1 MFLYCAYIL
10 AIPFTF
16 HNDSIVCRIHRIVLY
31 SHIAKKG
38 DSFMKPDSTSY
49 ENILEV
55 ENQGSQLSRFFKLL
69 APVQITLESC
79 TGLGETDQYS
89 IQMYSPNGC
98 WLHENSMDSLF
109 RTLSSRPL
117 HRHDY
122 FELMLVLEGEVIQQ
136 IEEKEYPYRAG
147 TCCLV
152 NRSIL
157 HNERFIGPA
166 KLCFIGL
173 SADFVRS
180 LTESASLQLFEAERH
195 LPENPVLQFML
206 ANLGQDLRKE
216 YQDLFPTPE
225 NTDSVQTLAT
235 LIARMTHILH
245 EPSAAATYYL
255 KGALCELFDFL
266 SSGFYVTPV
275 HLSSSP
281 ESLLFLRIS
290 RLLEDTDGR
299 LPRSELARLLNY
311 NGSYLNSIVQR
322 RTGLCLFDY
331 GMTFCFQKAERLLRE
346 TTLSVSEIALQLKF
360 TNRTHFYE
368 LFRQKYGMTPQQWRK
383 MQKSAEHSE

>member
-1 MFLYCAYIL
+1 
-10 AIPFTF
+10 
-16 HNDSIVCRIHRIVLY
+16 
-31 SHIAKKG
+31 
-38 DSFMKPDSTSY
+38 MKPDSTSY

-55 ENQGSQLSRFFKLL
+55 ENWGSQLSTFYKIMS
-69 APVQITLESC
+69 PVQITLESC

-89 IQMYSPNGC
+89 IQMFSPNGC
-98 WLHENSMDSLF
+98 WLHENSMDALF
-109 RTLSSRPL
+109 RALSSRPL

-173 SADFVRS
+173 SVDFVRS

-195 LPENPVLQFML
+195 LPENPVLQLML

-245 EPSAAATYYL
+245 EPSAAR
-255 KGALCELFDFL
+255 
-266 SSGFYVTPV
+266 
-275 HLSSSP
+275 H
-281 ESLLFLRIS
+281 LLFEGRTLRTVRFS
-290 RLLEDTDGR
+290 VVRVLCHPGAPEQQPRKPALSAYQPFAGR
-299 LPRSELARLLNY
+299 YRW
-311 NGSYLNSIVQR
+311 
-322 RTGLCLFDY
+322 
-331 GMTFCFQKAERLLRE
+331 
-346 TTLSVSEIALQLKF
+346 SVASQ
-360 TNRTHFYE
+360 
-368 LFRQKYGMTPQQWRK
+368 
-383 MQKSAEHSE
+383 

>member
-1 MFLYCAYIL
+1 MFLDCAFIL
-10 AIPFTF
+10 AIPCSPF
-16 HNDSIVCRIHRIVLY
+16 NDSTVFSLSQTVSY
-31 SHIAKKG
+31 PHITEKEASMTPG
-38 DSFMKPDSTSY
+38 STSY

>member
-1 MFLYCAYIL
+1 
-10 AIPFTF
+10 
-16 HNDSIVCRIHRIVLY
+16 
-31 SHIAKKG
+31 
-38 DSFMKPDSTSY
+38 MKPDSTSY

-55 ENQGSQLSRFFKLL
+55 ENQGSQLSTFYKIMS
-69 APVQITLESC
+69 PVQITLESC

-89 IQMYSPNGC
+89 IQMFSPNGC
-98 WLHENSMDSLF
+98 WLHENSMDALF
-109 RTLSSRPL
+109 RALSSRPL

-147 TCCLV
+147 TCCL
-152 NRSIL
+152 
-157 HNERFIGPA
+157 
-166 KLCFIGL
+166 

-180 LTESASLQLFEAERH
+180 LTESASLQLFESERH
-195 LPENPVLQFML
+195 LPENPILQFML

-225 NTDSVQTLAT
+225 NTDSVQTLTA

-383 MQKSAEHSE
+383 IQKSAEYSE

>member
-1 MFLYCAYIL
+1 MFLDCAFIL
-10 AIPFTF
+10 AIPCSPF
-16 HNDSIVCRIHRIVLY
+16 NDSTVFSLSQTVSY
-31 SHIAKKG
+31 PHITEKEASMTPG
-38 DSFMKPDSTSY
+38 STSY

-152 NRSIL
+152 NRNIL

-166 KLCFIGL
+166 KLCFLGL
-173 SADFVRS
+173 SVDFVRS

-311 NGSYLNSIVQR
+311 NGSYLNSIVQH

>member
-1 MFLYCAYIL
+1 
-10 AIPFTF
+10 
-16 HNDSIVCRIHRIVLY
+16 
-31 SHIAKKG
+31 
-38 DSFMKPDSTSY
+38 MKPHSTSY

-55 ENQGSQLSRFFKLL
+55 ENRGSQLSTFYKIMS
-69 APVQITLESC
+69 PVQITLESC

-89 IQMYSPNGC
+89 IQMFSLNGC
-98 WLHENSMDSLF
+98 WLHENSMDALF
-109 RTLSSRPL
+109 RALSSRPL

-173 SADFVRS
+173 SVDFVRS
-180 LTESASLQLFEAERH
+180 LTESAPLQLFEAERH

-225 NTDSVQTLAT
+225 NTDSVQTLTT

-245 EPSAAATYYL
+245 EPSTAATYYL

-266 SSGFYVTPV
+266 SSGAPEQQPRKPA
-275 HLSSSP
+275 LSAYQPFAGRYRWSVASQRTGTAFELQWQLP
-281 ESLLFLRIS
+281 QFHRPAPHRSVSFRLRHDLLFP
-290 RLLEDTDGR
+290 EG
-299 LPRSELARLLNY
+299 
-311 NGSYLNSIVQR
+311 
-322 RTGLCLFDY
+322 
-331 GMTFCFQKAERLLRE
+331 
-346 TTLSVSEIALQLKF
+346 
-360 TNRTHFYE
+360 
-368 LFRQKYGMTPQQWRK
+368 
-383 MQKSAEHSE
+383 

>member
-1 MFLYCAYIL
+1 
-10 AIPFTF
+10 
-16 HNDSIVCRIHRIVLY
+16 
-31 SHIAKKG
+31 
-38 DSFMKPDSTSY
+38 MKPDSTSY

-55 ENQGSQLSRFFKLL
+55 ENWDSQLSTFYKIMS
-69 APVQITLESC
+69 PVQITLESC

-89 IQMYSPNGC
+89 IQMFSPNGC
-98 WLHENSMDSLF
+98 WLHENSMDALF
-109 RTLSSRPL
+109 RALSSRPL

-166 KLCFIGL
+166 KLCFLGL
-173 SADFVRS
+173 SVDFVRS

-225 NTDSVQTLAT
+225 NTDSVQTLTT

-245 EPSAAATYYL
+245 EPSTAATYYL

-383 MQKSAEHSE
+383 MQKSAEHPE

>member
-1 MFLYCAYIL
+1 MQFHAGKSGTRPPKGISG
-10 AIPFTF
+10 PFP
-16 HNDSIVCRIHRIVLY
+16 H
-31 SHIAKKG
+31 
-38 DSFMKPDSTSY
+38 
-49 ENILEV
+49 
-55 ENQGSQLSRFFKLL
+55 
-69 APVQITLESC
+69 
-79 TGLGETDQYS
+79 TG
-89 IQMYSPNGC
+89 
-98 WLHENSMDSLF
+98 
-109 RTLSSRPL
+109 
-117 HRHDY
+117 
-122 FELMLVLEGEVIQQ
+122 
-136 IEEKEYPYRAG
+136 
-147 TCCLV
+147 
-152 NRSIL
+152 
-157 HNERFIGPA
+157 
-166 KLCFIGL
+166 
-173 SADFVRS
+173 
-180 LTESASLQLFEAERH
+180 
-195 LPENPVLQFML
+195 
-206 ANLGQDLRKE
+206 
-216 YQDLFPTPE
+216 

-346 TTLSVSEIALQLKF
+346 TTLSVSEIALQLKIYQPHPLL
-360 TNRTHFYE
+360 RTVPAKVRHDPATMA
-368 LFRQKYGMTPQQWRK
+368 QD
-383 MQKSAEHSE
+383 AEKRRAL

>member
-1 MFLYCAYIL
+1 
-10 AIPFTF
+10 
-16 HNDSIVCRIHRIVLY
+16 
-31 SHIAKKG
+31 
-38 DSFMKPDSTSY
+38 MKPDSTSY

-55 ENQGSQLSRFFKLL
+55 ENWGSQLSTFYKIMS
-69 APVQITLESC
+69 PVQITLESC

-89 IQMYSPNGC
+89 IQMFSPNGC
-98 WLHENSMDSLF
+98 WLHENSMDALF
-109 RTLSSRPL
+109 RALSSRPL

-173 SADFVRS
+173 SVDFVRS

-368 LFRQKYGMTPQQWRK
+368 LFRQKYGMTPQQLRK
-383 MQKSAEHSE
+383 IQKSAEHPE

>member
-1 MFLYCAYIL
+1 M
-10 AIPFTF
+10 
-16 HNDSIVCRIHRIVLY
+16 R
-31 SHIAKKG
+31 KK
-38 DSFMKPDSTSY
+38 
-49 ENILEV
+49 
-55 ENQGSQLSRFFKLL
+55 Q
-69 APVQITLESC
+69 
-79 TGLGETDQYS
+79 
-89 IQMYSPNGC
+89 
-98 WLHENSMDSLF
+98 
-109 RTLSSRPL
+109 
-117 HRHDY
+117 
-122 FELMLVLEGEVIQQ
+122 
-136 IEEKEYPYRAG
+136 YPYRCRDLLSGEAQ
-147 TCCLV
+147 
-152 NRSIL
+152 
-157 HNERFIGPA
+157 HPPNERFIGPA
-166 KLCFIGL
+166 KLCFLGL
-173 SADFVRS
+173 SVDFVRS

-195 LPENPVLQFML
+195 LPENPILQFML

-225 NTDSVQTLAT
+225 NSDSVQTLTT

-322 RTGLCLFDY
+322 RTGLCLFD
-331 GMTFCFQKAERLLRE
+331 TA
-346 TTLSVSEIALQLKF
+346 
-360 TNRTHFYE
+360 
-368 LFRQKYGMTPQQWRK
+368 
-383 MQKSAEHSE
+383 

>member
-1 MFLYCAYIL
+1 
-10 AIPFTF
+10 
-16 HNDSIVCRIHRIVLY
+16 
-31 SHIAKKG
+31 
-38 DSFMKPDSTSY
+38 MKPDSTSY

-55 ENQGSQLSRFFKLL
+55 ENQGSQLSTFYKIMS
-69 APVQITLESC
+69 PVQITLESC

-89 IQMYSPNGC
+89 IQMFSPNGY
-98 WLHENSMDSLF
+98 WLHENSMDALF
-109 RTLSSRPL
+109 RALSSRPL

-136 IEEKEYPYRAG
+136 IEEKEYPYCAG

-157 HNERFIGPA
+157 HNERFTGPA

-173 SADFVRS
+173 SVDFVRS

-195 LPENPVLQFML
+195 LPENPILQFML

-225 NTDSVQTLAT
+225 NTDSVQTLTT

-266 SSGFYVTPV
+266 LSGFYVTPV

-281 ESLLFLRIS
+281 KSLLFLRIS

>member
-1 MFLYCAYIL
+1 MQAS
-10 AIPFTF
+10 AQ
-16 HNDSIVCRIHRIVLY
+16 
-31 SHIAKKG
+31 
-38 DSFMKPDSTSY
+38 SY

-55 ENQGSQLSRFFKLL
+55 ENWGSQLSTFYKIM

-79 TGLGETDQYS
+79 AGLEETDRYS

-98 WLHENSMDSLF
+98 WLHESTMDAMF
-109 RTLSSRPL
+109 RALNTRPP

-136 IEEKEYPYRAG
+136 IEEKESPYRAG

-157 HNERFIGPA
+157 HSERFTGPTR
-166 KLCFIGL
+166 LCFIGL
-173 SADFVRS
+173 SVDFIRT
-180 LTESASLQLFEAERH
+180 LAETAPQQLFEPERH
-195 LPENPVLQFML
+195 LTENPILQFML
-206 ANLGQDLRKE
+206 ANLGQELRKE

-225 NTDSVQTLAT
+225 NTDSTQRLDALISRLTQTLQT
-235 LIARMTHILH
+235 
-245 EPSAAATYYL
+245 PGPAATYYL
-255 KGALCELFDFL
+255 KGLLCELFHTL
-266 SSGFYVTPV
+266 ATGFYVTPV
-275 HLSSSP
+275 HLSASP

-331 GMTFCFQKAERLLRE
+331 GMTFCFQKAEHLLRE
-346 TTLSVSEIALQLKF
+346 TSLPVSEIALQLKF
-360 TNRTHFYE
+360 TNRTHFYN
-368 LFRQKYGMTPQQWRK
+368 LFRQKYGMTPQEWRK
-383 MQKSAEHSE
+383 AAQGPRPG

>member
-1 MFLYCAYIL
+1 
-10 AIPFTF
+10 
-16 HNDSIVCRIHRIVLY
+16 
-31 SHIAKKG
+31 
-38 DSFMKPDSTSY
+38 MKPDSTSY

-55 ENQGSQLSRFFKLL
+55 ENWGSQLSTFYKIMS
-69 APVQITLESC
+69 PVQITLESC

-89 IQMYSPNGC
+89 IQMFSPNGC
-98 WLHENSMDSLF
+98 WLHENSMDALF
-109 RTLSSRPL
+109 RALSSRPL

-173 SADFVRS
+173 SVDFVRS

-275 HLSSSP
+275 
-281 ESLLFLRIS
+281 IQMV
-290 RLLEDTDGR
+290 GC
-299 LPRSELARLLNY
+299 LAANWH
-311 NGSYLNSIVQR
+311 G
-322 RTGLCLFDY
+322 F
-331 GMTFCFQKAERLLRE
+331 
-346 TTLSVSEIALQLKF
+346 
-360 TNRTHFYE
+360 
-368 LFRQKYGMTPQQWRK
+368 
-383 MQKSAEHSE
+383 